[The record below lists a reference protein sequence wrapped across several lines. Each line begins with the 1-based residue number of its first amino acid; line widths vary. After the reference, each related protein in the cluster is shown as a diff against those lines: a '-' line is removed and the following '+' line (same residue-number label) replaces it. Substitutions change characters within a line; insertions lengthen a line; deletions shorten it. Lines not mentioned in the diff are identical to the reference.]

1 MALTLVTPKGGVP
14 RTGDGCWSDYV
25 GGAKQ
30 DTILEGQNS
39 SLGWQWMAP
48 KLAWQMG
55 RVRLHKRLASLEF
68 VAPIVLTFCS
78 TAYNLSLGWC
88 GEAWH

>member
-1 MALTLVTPKGGVP
+1 
-14 RTGDGCWSDYV
+14 
-25 GGAKQ
+25 
-30 DTILEGQNS
+30 
-39 SLGWQWMAP
+39 MAP